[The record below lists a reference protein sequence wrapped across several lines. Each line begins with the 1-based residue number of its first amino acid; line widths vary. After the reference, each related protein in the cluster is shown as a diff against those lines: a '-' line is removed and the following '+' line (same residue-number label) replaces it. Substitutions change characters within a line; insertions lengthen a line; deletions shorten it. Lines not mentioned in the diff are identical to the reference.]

1 MSFIK
6 NSIQETNLKEK
17 LLQNSKYTVNTISFH
32 VNNVRCNLKNKIGI
46 ITPKLTD
53 DFEMK
58 SFFSISK
65 NNQKN
70 ENIEKALTN
79 ENTTNKT
86 TSDNRALNSNQYN
99 QYFVKNINCDYSEK
113 IISCKPM
120 LNSTA
125 SKIFMSKYSISKR
138 YKEDKIVLFSSIQE
152 SEPIKVN
159 SDKNKKFDKEL
170 SKEHLEP
177 EEEIDELEELLK
189 YQETHL
195 PVPLSKKDNETF
207 KILTMKK
214 MKRISMPPNKSV
226 RKFAEDIEPKYEK
239 EFRIHNAFSTM
250 KKKKPVHSTRKLYFS
265 NFILTKNDE
274 AAEQFMVFRDK
285 DIGIYEYWQAHI
297 HEAHNDEDVETDEDQ
312 KNVARNFSISEV
324 KEGFEFIKNNGNDAF
339 VNFNRY
345 DYLMGEINAKTTM
358 ANIEHKLNEY
368 ISSKHDKIKK

>member
-1 MSFIK
+1 M
-6 NSIQETNLKEK
+6 
-17 LLQNSKYTVNTISFH
+17 
-32 VNNVRCNLKNKIGI
+32 
-46 ITPKLTD
+46 
-53 DFEMK
+53 
-58 SFFSISK
+58 
-65 NNQKN
+65 
-70 ENIEKALTN
+70 TN

-99 QYFVKNINCDYSEK
+99 QYFVKNINCDYSET
-113 IISCKPM
+113 IVPCKPM

-125 SKIFMSKYSISKR
+125 SKIFMNNYSISKR
-138 YKEDKIVLFSSIQE
+138 YKEDKIVLFSSIEE
-152 SEPIKVN
+152 SEPIKLN

-170 SKEHLEP
+170 SKERQLEP

-265 NFILTKNDE
+265 NFILTKNNKATE
-274 AAEQFMVFRDK
+274 RFMVFRDK
-285 DIGIYEYWQAHI
+285 DIGMYEYWQAHI

-324 KEGFEFIKNNGNDAF
+324 KEGFEYIKNNGNDAF

-345 DYLMGEINAKTTM
+345 GYLMGKKFAKITM
-358 ANIEHKLNEY
+358 ENIEHKLNEI
-368 ISSKHDKIKK
+368 ISSKHDKIK